1 MRLSWL
7 SESEF
12 RCSLDR
18 PLTTLLP
25 DNIRVYA
32 THMFLYVPN
41 QNETLTTNIFILSL
55 MKEAPKIKRVSPIK
69 LFQGQQAEVNI

>member
-1 MRLSWL
+1 
-7 SESEF
+7 
-12 RCSLDR
+12 
-18 PLTTLLP
+18 
-25 DNIRVYA
+25 
-32 THMFLYVPN
+32 MFLYVPN